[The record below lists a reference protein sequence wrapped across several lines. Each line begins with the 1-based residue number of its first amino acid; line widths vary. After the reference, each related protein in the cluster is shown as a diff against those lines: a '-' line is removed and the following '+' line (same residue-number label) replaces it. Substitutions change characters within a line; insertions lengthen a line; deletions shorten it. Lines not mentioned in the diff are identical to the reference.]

1 MEDLS
6 RLLLEERSHSEQFKA
21 NFMKLKIEY
30 DKIVA
35 ENQRLNDDILKF
47 KEYKPEEP
55 NEVIKRKLKNAE
67 KQLQGK
73 DCLILSLQEELR
85 TINESLKEKLCHD
98 KHYASRITS
107 TENALEQTKVL
118 LSNLQ
123 LETSVL
129 VKNIEKTKKT
139 DEQDHQRD
147 LMMLADRCAQS
158 DHERRVIA
166 RQVIKATSKA
176 RKTTD
181 LLKQENSL
189 LSFTIT
195 KLKETLDKICWD
207 KSELSSQLDTLKVQ
221 HGQDRGELIM
231 QIRNLE
237 CEHTKL
243 QAKCDAAE
251 KSMQEALREKE
262 KAVLAFQAAENNEI
276 KLRNSVFA
284 LEIKFEQTCD
294 KFKRDVEYK
303 DQINNLEVQEFK
315 KHIHALKVELEEER
329 SKIQHH
335 SDKLRVH
342 EKELTVAKE
351 ELRKKEIEVNTQVQD
366 IKIATENKYRAIL
379 EEKFQNEMET
389 SRKYAEIQSQ
399 LILERNLK
407 TSQESELNRLTSNNQ
422 TLSERI
428 RSLDELEMDQK
439 RLKNA
444 IEFLEQEKTE
454 LSEQLDRNKRSSA
467 EQYETLL
474 KELEISRSGQAI
486 ANETML
492 QTVSDLREQVTQLQS
507 QLAVS
512 EQSAESQVKRLETS
526 LTINQKK
533 SQQYAKLIWKLRQR
547 LALTSHSKQIVPP
560 SSFTDLEQ

>member
-1 MEDLS
+1 MEELS

-30 DKIVA
+30 DKILA
-35 ENQRLNDDILKF
+35 DNHRLNDDILKL

-55 NEVIKRKLKNAE
+55 NEVVKRKLKNAE
-67 KQLQGK
+67 KQLQSK

-85 TINESLKEKLCHD
+85 TINESLKEKLCYD
-98 KHYASRITS
+98 KQYASRIAS

-129 VKNIEKTKKT
+129 VKNVEKTRKT

-158 DHERRVIA
+158 DHDRRVIA
-166 RQVIKATSKA
+166 RQVLKATSKA

-243 QAKCDAAE
+243 QAKCDATE

-284 LEIKFEQTCD
+284 LEIKFEKTCD
-294 KFKRDVEYK
+294 QFKGDMEYK
-303 DQINNLEVQEFK
+303 DQINNIEVQELK
-315 KHIHALKVELEEER
+315 KHIHALKVELDEER
-329 SKIQHH
+329 SKIQQQ
-335 SDKLRVH
+335 SENLRVH
-342 EKELTVAKE
+342 EKELIVAKE

-366 IKIATENKYRAIL
+366 VKIATENKYRAII
-379 EEKFQNEMET
+379 EDKFQNEMET
-389 SRKYAEIQSQ
+389 ARKYAEIQSQ

-407 TSQESELNRLTSNNQ
+407 TSLESELRRLMSNNQ

-439 RLKNA
+439 RLKNT
-444 IEFLEQEKTE
+444 IEFLEKEKNE
-454 LSEQLDRNKRSSA
+454 LSEQLDRNKQSSA
-467 EQYETLL
+467 EQYETFL

-492 QTVSDLREQVTQLQS
+492 KTVSDLREQVTQLQC

-512 EQSAESQVKRLETS
+512 EQNAESQVKRLETS
-526 LTINQKK
+526 LKINQQK

-547 LALTSHSKQIVPP
+547 LALTSHSKQIVQPT
-560 SSFTDLEQ
+560 SCNDLEQ